1 MIMNSS
7 SEKDNFFTKILLRRA
22 EKIELALIIFVFSSS
37 HLITNFLPDNR
48 SNEVHTVTQPLLTSH
63 HVTTSQTE
71 AMNEK

>member
-22 EKIELALIIFVFSSS
+22 KKIELALIIFVFLVSP
-37 HLITNFLPDNR
+37 NFLPDNR

-71 AMNEK
+71 AMNDK